1 MMVKHRTPLLILSF
15 LIVAIASC
23 KKNSVTPLI
32 KGKNLVLSA
41 FEEQKVTA
49 DNVFSIKLFK
59 NLNSTNTSN
68 DNLFASPL
76 SVSFA
81 LGMTSNGANSQTL
94 DAIRNTLNFAGLTQ
108 QQVNNYYNNL
118 ITNLPLLNPNTTLK
132 IANSIWYKQGFN
144 VLPAFLKTN
153 TDNFHAQVQALD
165 FTSQSSVNTI
175 NNWVKDNTDGKIPGI
190 IDQLDPQAVMYLVN
204 AIYFKSSWN
213 QKFDP
218 AQTKPKPFYK
228 PDGSQ
233 VQASFMTGTKD
244 YNYNAEG
251 NISVFELPYSDKK
264 FSMVIVMPTDG
275 TSLKDVITG
284 LDSAKWQGL
293 TQRLTAINAEIS
305 LPKFK
310 FTYSVTLNDALKALG
325 MQIPFSDNADFSLIS
340 TGSNLKISEVKH
352 KAFVDIDESGTTAAA
367 ATSVGIVPTD
377 ILIPKTVIIDHPF
390 IFAIREMSSGLIL
403 FIGTVNDP
411 TK

>member
-1 MMVKHRTPLLILSF
+1 MVKHKNPLLVLSF
-15 LIVAIASC
+15 LLIVVASC
-23 KKNSVTPLI
+23 KKNNVTPLP
-32 KGKNLVLSA
+32 KGKNLVLSS

-49 DNVFSIKLFK
+49 DNVFSLNLFK
-59 NLNSTNTSN
+59 KLNSANTSN
-68 DNLFASPL
+68 ANLFVSPL

-81 LGMTSNGANSQTL
+81 LGMTSNGANGQTL

-132 IANSIWYKQGFN
+132 IANSIWYKQGFD

-153 TDNFHAQVQALD
+153 TDDFNARIQALD
-165 FTSQSSVNTI
+165 FNNQSSVNTI
-175 NNWVKDNTDGKIPGI
+175 NNWVKDNTGGKIPDI

-218 AQTKPKPFYK
+218 AKTRSKPFYK
-228 PDGSQ
+228 TDGSQ
-233 VQASFMTGTKD
+233 VPASFMTGIKD
-244 YNYNAEG
+244 YSYNAEG
-251 NISVFELPYSDKK
+251 NISIFEMPYSDKK
-264 FSMVIVMPTDG
+264 FSMVIIMPTDG
-275 TSLKDVITG
+275 TPLKDVVNN
-284 LDSAKWQGL
+284 LDPAKWKNL
-293 TQRLTAINAEIS
+293 TKRLTALNSEIS

-310 FTYSVTLNDALKALG
+310 FSYNVTLNNSLVDLG
-325 MQIPFSDNADFSLIS
+325 MGIAFTDNADFSLINA
-340 TGSNLKISEVKH
+340 GGNLKISEVKH

-367 ATSVGIVPTD
+367 ATSVGIVPTSV
-377 ILIPKTVIIDHPF
+377 LIPKTVTIDHPF
-390 IFAIREMSSGLIL
+390 VFAIREMSSRLIL
-403 FIGTVNDP
+403 IMGTVNDP

>member
-1 MMVKHRTPLLILSF
+1 MVKHKTPLLLLSF

-23 KKNSVTPLI
+23 KKNNVTPPI

-49 DNVFSIKLFK
+49 DNVFSIKLFQ
-59 NLNSTNTSN
+59 NLNSANTLN

-81 LGMTSNGANSQTL
+81 LGMTSNGANGQTL

-175 NNWVKDNTDGKIPGI
+175 NNWVSDNTSGKIPGI
-190 IDQLDPQAVMYLVN
+190 IDQIDQRAVMYLVN

-218 AQTKPKPFYK
+218 AQTKSKAFHK
-228 PDGSQ
+228 ADGSL

-251 NISVFELPYSDKK
+251 NLSVFELPYSDKK
-264 FSMVIVMPTDG
+264 FSMVIIMPTDG
-275 TSLKDVITG
+275 TPLKDVITG
-284 LDSAKWQGL
+284 LDPAKWQSL
-293 TQRLTAINAEIS
+293 TQRLINAEIS

-310 FTYSVTLNDALKALG
+310 FTYGVTLNDALKALG
-325 MQIPFSDNADFSLIS
+325 MQVAFSDFADFSLM
-340 TGSNLKISEVKH
+340 TPGGNLKISEVKH

-377 ILIPKTVIIDHPF
+377 IIIPQTVTIDHPF

-403 FIGTVNDP
+403 FMGTVNDP